1 MRFLGREQPGVRTLL
16 LLAALVLSFAAG
28 QFVCCVFSIFALSAI
43 QERTPP
49 HMLGKIMAYTSTLS
63 LCAQPLGQLI
73 YGFLFDALAGEVY
86 LVLLATGGLLCC
98 IGLLSAR
105 FFRRLAE

>member
-1 MRFLGREQPGVRTLL
+1 MRTLL

-86 LVLLATGGLLCC
+86 LVLL
-98 IGLLSAR
+98 SAQ